1 MAYLIDL
8 RKVLNEFKENNKYH
22 AAFKSLMQCIFDAPS
37 VNAVEV
43 VRCQFCKSFGFY
55 QYSGKGYCAE
65 VVSVLYCY

>member
-43 VRCQFCKSFGFY
+43 VRCQFCKSLRP
-55 QYSGKGYCAE
+55 QKILCNRRNMT
-65 VVSVLYCY
+65 V